1 VIFLKTNL
9 FLKNSS
15 NRLGLA
21 PICRYNALQKGE
33 IVLKEQRMRRLMV
46 MWIFAVALSIGSLA
60 WADGGKTVTQKYEVV
75 CLKCMAH
82 NAAMGKDGGHGAGH
96 AACAMSCSMK
106 GMDLG
111 LMDENG
117 GLYVPVNSGFQSA
130 RDVIKDKAGQTV
142 ELTGT
147 VINTKGIQYLQL
159 ADSDKDSDMKKK
171 DDGDGDKD

>member
-1 VIFLKTNL
+1 MKRIMT
-9 FLKNSS
+9 
-15 NRLGLA
+15 
-21 PICRYNALQKGE
+21 
-33 IVLKEQRMRRLMV
+33 
-46 MWIFAVALSIGSLA
+46 MWFFAVALSVGSLV
-60 WADGGKTVTQKYEVV
+60 WADGKTVTQKYEVV

-111 LMDENG
+111 LMDEKG
-117 GLYVPVNSGFQSA
+117 GLYVPVNDSFQSA
-130 RDVIKDKAGQTV
+130 RNVIKDKAGQTV

-147 VINTKGIQYLQL
+147 VINTNGIQYLQL
-159 ADSDKDSDMKKK
+159 SDTDNKAMDMKKK